1 MNRFNKYAWIFSGAL
16 LLYGSAH
23 AERADSDK
31 PLHLE
36 ADRMKLD
43 DAKHIN
49 TFEGHVRLTQ
59 GTLLIIADKVVV
71 VEDAQGFQRLTAHG
85 SPASFKQRNE
95 GSAAFTEGY
104 GGRIEYD
111 TRADSV
117 EFFENA
123 RVKRDQDEITGNHI
137 SYNSKLEVFEASAKP
152 SDGKNKSTQP
162 DRVRAVIQ
170 PKSKLPA
177 TSAPSAPTPAL
188 IPTHDLTAP
197 HE

>member
-1 MNRFNKYAWIFSGAL
+1 MTPFNKYAVLLSSAL
-16 LLYGSAH
+16 LLCNSAQ
-23 AERADSDK
+23 AERADSEK

-49 TFEGHVRLTQ
+49 LFEGHVRLSQ
-59 GTLLIIADKVVV
+59 GTLLILADKVVV

-95 GSAAFTEGY
+95 GTNAYTEGY
-104 GGRIEYD
+104 GARIEYD

-117 EFFENA
+117 DFFEQA

-137 SYNSKLEVFEASAKP
+137 SYNSKLEIFEASAKP
-152 SDGKNKSTQP
+152 NDAKNTATKQ

-170 PKSKLPA
+170 PKNKRPVTSDSTPA
-177 TSAPSAPTPAL
+177 TLMPSPS
-188 IPTHDLTAP
+188 LTAQP
-197 HE
+197 